1 MKCLV
6 ERINA
11 TYETELRSFLTGG
24 KRGQPS
30 SGAISS
36 ALLISVRKWLDHAA
50 SPRVG
55 VLEQTL
61 GETQIVQHCSRLLT
75 DLFALVG
82 SE

>member
-1 MKCLV
+1 MLHTKLS
-6 ERINA
+6 
-11 TYETELRSFLTGG
+11 LRSFLTGG

-36 ALLISVRKWLDHAA
+36 ALFISVWKWLDHAA

-61 GETQIVQHCSRLLT
+61 GETQIVQQCSLLT
-75 DLFALVG
+75 DLFALVD